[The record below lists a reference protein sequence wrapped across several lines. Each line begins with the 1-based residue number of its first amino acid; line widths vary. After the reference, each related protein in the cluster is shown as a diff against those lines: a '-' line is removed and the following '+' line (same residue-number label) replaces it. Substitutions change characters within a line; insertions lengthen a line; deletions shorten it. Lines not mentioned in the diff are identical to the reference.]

1 MVMEREGAAVG
12 GVALP
17 RVVPAP
23 TGPRQSTGPL
33 ENEAPCGK
41 SNTMAKQNAR
51 QMTIRSGL
59 KGLRNEGLE
68 TESPDATMVE
78 PLLQRFGADPAAS
91 LAVVYVL
98 GRIRDAAAV
107 EALKSLEGRPGSKE
121 IRREVRRSLF
131 KLAQGGLGSA
141 EPEAPQAE
149 EGGANFS
156 LAPEINGYLSSVT
169 GGGSRMV
176 MLTRPQPGGGLM
188 VMQAA
193 VNDRR
198 GLERLGGN
206 VIRRKELRQMMDDMK
221 GALGVSMTPVPWEY
235 ADWLVHEAYQKV
247 TESPGEGVGDYPRLR
262 THLTAARPAQRSH
275 PIFDLVDADGIDST
289 TLSETSEKLLDEPEL
304 RTWFVEKDLLEPYL
318 ERLEET
324 ERSRIVLNAMQK
336 EERFRNIVRE
346 AVQGIFLGAETAPAF
361 EQRFEDAALHLH
373 VSGQEEKARTV
384 LGVALAIR
392 RGDLGSLGVPL
403 LEGLVM
409 RSISLHKTQEKEE
422 AAAESSLIV
431 KP

>member
-12 GVALP
+12 CVALP
-17 RVVPAP
+17 PVVPAP
-23 TGPRQSTGPL
+23 TGSRQSTGPL

-41 SNTMAKQNAR
+41 SNTMARQNAR

-289 TLSETSEKLLDEPEL
+289 TLSETSEKLLEEPEL

-318 ERLEET
+318 ERIEDT

-403 LEGLVM
+403 LEGLVI
-409 RSISLHKTQEKEE
+409 RSLSLHKTQEKEE

>member
-12 GVALP
+12 CVALP
-17 RVVPAP
+17 PVVPAP
-23 TGPRQSTGPL
+23 TGSRQNTGPL

-41 SNTMAKQNAR
+41 SNTMARQNAR

-262 THLTAARPAQRSH
+262 THLTAARPAQRAH
-275 PIFDLVDADGIDST
+275 PIFDLVDAAGIDST
-289 TLSETSEKLLDEPEL
+289 TLSETSEKLLEEPEL
-304 RTWFVEKDLLEPYL
+304 HTWFVEKDLLEPYL
-318 ERLEET
+318 ERIEDT

-422 AAAESSLIV
+422 AAAEPSLIV

>member
-1 MVMEREGAAVG
+1 
-12 GVALP
+12 
-17 RVVPAP
+17 
-23 TGPRQSTGPL
+23 
-33 ENEAPCGK
+33 
-41 SNTMAKQNAR
+41 MARQNAR

-235 ADWLVHEAYQKV
+235 ADWLVHDAYQKV
-247 TESPGEGVGDYPRLR
+247 TESPGEGVTDYPQIR
-262 THLTAARPAQRSH
+262 THLTAARPAQRTH
-275 PIFDLVDADGIDST
+275 PIFDLVDAAGIDST
-289 TLSETSEKLLDEPEL
+289 TLSETSEKLLEEPEL
-304 RTWFVEKDLLEPYL
+304 RTWFVEKDLLVPYL
-318 ERLEET
+318 ERIEDT

-373 VSGQEEKARTV
+373 VSGQEEQARVV

-422 AAAESSLIV
+422 AAAEPSLIV

>member
-12 GVALP
+12 CVALP
-17 RVVPAP
+17 PVVPAP
-23 TGPRQSTGPL
+23 TGSRQNTGPL
-33 ENEAPCGK
+33 ENGPPCGK
-41 SNTMAKQNAR
+41 SNTMARQNAR

-289 TLSETSEKLLDEPEL
+289 TLSETSEKLLEEPEL

-318 ERLEET
+318 ERIEDT

-373 VSGQEEKARTV
+373 LSGQEEKARTV

-403 LEGLVM
+403 LEGLVI
-409 RSISLHKTQEKEE
+409 RSLSLHKTQEKEE
-422 AAAESSLIV
+422 AAAEPSLIV

>member
-12 GVALP
+12 CVALP
-17 RVVPAP
+17 PVVPAP
-23 TGPRQSTGPL
+23 TGSRQNTGPL

-41 SNTMAKQNAR
+41 SNTMARQNAR

-262 THLTAARPAQRSH
+262 THLTAARPAQRAH
-275 PIFDLVDADGIDST
+275 PIFDLVDAAGIDST
-289 TLSETSEKLLDEPEL
+289 TLSETSEKLLEEPEL
-304 RTWFVEKDLLEPYL
+304 HTWFVEKDLLEPYL

-373 VSGQEEKARTV
+373 VSGQEEQARVV

-422 AAAESSLIV
+422 AAAEPSLIV

>member
-12 GVALP
+12 CVALP
-17 RVVPAP
+17 PVVPAP
-23 TGPRQSTGPL
+23 TGSRQNTGPL

-41 SNTMAKQNAR
+41 SNTMARQNAR

-275 PIFDLVDADGIDST
+275 PIFDLVDAAGIDST
-289 TLSETSEKLLDEPEL
+289 TLSETSEKLLEEPEL
-304 RTWFVEKDLLEPYL
+304 HTWFVEKDLLEPYL

-373 VSGQEEKARTV
+373 VSGQEEQARVV

-422 AAAESSLIV
+422 AAAEPSLIV

>member
-12 GVALP
+12 CVALP
-17 RVVPAP
+17 PVVPAP
-23 TGPRQSTGPL
+23 TGSRQNTGPL

-41 SNTMAKQNAR
+41 SNTMARQNAR

-275 PIFDLVDADGIDST
+275 PIFDLVDAAGIDST
-289 TLSETSEKLLDEPEL
+289 TLSETSEKLLEEPEL
-304 RTWFVEKDLLEPYL
+304 HTWFVEKDLLEPYL
-318 ERLEET
+318 ERIEDT

-373 VSGQEEKARTV
+373 VSGQEEQARTV

-422 AAAESSLIV
+422 AAAEPSLIV

>member
-1 MVMEREGAAVG
+1 
-12 GVALP
+12 
-17 RVVPAP
+17 
-23 TGPRQSTGPL
+23 
-33 ENEAPCGK
+33 
-41 SNTMAKQNAR
+41 
-51 QMTIRSGL
+51 
-59 KGLRNEGLE
+59 
-68 TESPDATMVE
+68 
-78 PLLQRFGADPAAS
+78 
-91 LAVVYVL
+91 
-98 GRIRDAAAV
+98 
-107 EALKSLEGRPGSKE
+107 
-121 IRREVRRSLF
+121 
-131 KLAQGGLGSA
+131 
-141 EPEAPQAE
+141 
-149 EGGANFS
+149 
-156 LAPEINGYLSSVT
+156 
-169 GGGSRMV
+169 

-324 ERSRIVLNAMQK
+324 EWSRIVLNAMQK

-373 VSGQEEKARTV
+373 VSGQEEQARVV

-409 RSISLHKTQEKEE
+409 RSLSLHKTQEKQEAEE
-422 AAAESSLIV
+422 EPSLIV

>member
-12 GVALP
+12 CVALP
-17 RVVPAP
+17 PVVPVP
-23 TGPRQSTGPL
+23 TGSRQNTGPL

-41 SNTMAKQNAR
+41 SNTMARQNAR

-107 EALKSLEGRPGSKE
+107 EALKSFEGRPGSKE
-121 IRREVRRSLF
+121 LRREVRRSLF
-131 KLAQGGLGSA
+131 KLAQGGLGLA

-275 PIFDLVDADGIDST
+275 PIFDLVDAAGIDST
-289 TLSETSEKLLDEPEL
+289 TLSETSEKLLEEPEL
-304 RTWFVEKDLLEPYL
+304 HTWFVEKDLLEPYL

-403 LEGLVM
+403 LEGLVI
-409 RSISLHKTQEKEE
+409 RSLSLHKTQEKEE
-422 AAAESSLIV
+422 AAAERSLIV

>member
-12 GVALP
+12 CVALP
-17 RVVPAP
+17 PVVPAP
-23 TGPRQSTGPL
+23 TGPRQGTGPL

-41 SNTMAKQNAR
+41 SNTMARQNAR

-275 PIFDLVDADGIDST
+275 PIFDLVDAAGIDST

-318 ERLEET
+318 ERIEQT

-403 LEGLVM
+403 LEGLVI
-409 RSISLHKTQEKEE
+409 RSLSLHKTQEKEE